1 MLHRPLAFRLG
12 HVPKCKTI
20 AKSGRSSRV
29 PPFAFLTDPV
39 RLRRSIR
46 HGFERAD
53 VWEPATAATLVTVE
67 WINPWLER
75 RVLHYAHQG
84 GAREAPSSTLY
95 ALRRAVG
102 LGADALELDVHRTAD
117 GVLVVCHDSTVDET
131 TNQTGAIAEMS
142 FAELRS
148 LDNAHWW
155 TEHLPED
162 HHADHGADPEAF
174 VLRGRFPDQPE
185 FGIASL
191 DEVLS
196 EFTDVFINFDIKE
209 TGPKVHGYEKELADT
224 LRRYNRTSDVIVAS
238 FHDIALERFRVYAPE
253 IHTSLGPTQTLE
265 SAGLLW
271 DGKQVP
277 KGLPG
282 QVAFQIPMRFDG
294 ALVVTPELVSAAH
307 GAGLAVHVWTI
318 DDPADMRELLVC
330 GVDGIMTDCPS
341 VLANALRAHSTY

>member
-1 MLHRPLAFRLG
+1 
-12 HVPKCKTI
+12 V
-20 AKSGRSSRV
+20 
-29 PPFAFLTDPV
+29 
-39 RLRRSIR
+39 
-46 HGFERAD
+46 GFERAD
-53 VWEPATAATLVTVE
+53 AWVSRTATTLGSVE
-67 WINPWLER
+67 WINPWLDR

-84 GAREAPSSTLY
+84 GAREAPSSTMF

-131 TNQTGAIAEMS
+131 TNHTGAIAEMS
-142 FAELRS
+142 FAELRT

-155 TEHLPED
+155 TEQLPED
-162 HHADHGADPEAF
+162 HHADHYAEHEAF
-174 VLRGRFPDQPE
+174 VLRGRFPEQPE

-191 DEVLS
+191 DEILR
-196 EFTDVFINFDIKE
+196 EFTDVFINFDIKD
-209 TGPKVHGYEKELADT
+209 TAPKVHGYERDLADA
-224 LRRYNRTSDVIVAS
+224 LRRYGRTTDVIVAS
-238 FHDIALERFRVYAPE
+238 FHDVALERFTAYAPE

-271 DGKQVP
+271 DGKPIP
-277 KGLPG
+277 KGRAG

-294 ALVVTPELVSAAH
+294 AVVVTPELVAAAH

-318 DDPADMRELLVC
+318 DEPADMHELLAC

-341 VLANALRAHSTY
+341 ILAQALRESQRVPDCAT

>member
-1 MLHRPLAFRLG
+1 M
-12 HVPKCKTI
+12 
-20 AKSGRSSRV
+20 
-29 PPFAFLTDPV
+29 
-39 RLRRSIR
+39 
-46 HGFERAD
+46 
-53 VWEPATAATLVTVE
+53 E
-67 WINPWLER
+67 WKNPWLDR

-95 ALRRAVG
+95 ALRRALG

-131 TNQTGAIAEMS
+131 TNTTGAIAEMT
-142 FAELRS
+142 FAELRL

-155 TEHLPED
+155 TENLPED
-162 HHADHGADPEAF
+162 NHADHSAHPDAF
-174 VLRGRFPDQPE
+174 TLRGRFPAQPE

-191 DEVLS
+191 DEVLT
-196 EFTDVFINFDIKE
+196 EFTGAFINFDIKE
-209 TGPKVHGYEKELADT
+209 TAPKAHGYERDLADT
-224 LRRYNRTSDVIVAS
+224 LRRFGRTTDVIVAS
-238 FHDIALERFRVYAPE
+238 FHDVALERFRAYAPE

-271 DGKQVP
+271 DGKQIP
-277 KGLPG
+277 KGQPG

-294 ALVVTPELVSAAH
+294 ALVVTPELVEAAH

-318 DDPADMRELLVC
+318 DELADMHELLHC

-341 VLANALRAHSTY
+341 VLAGALNDNRKAPRK

>member
-1 MLHRPLAFRLG
+1 MRDASWPCA
-12 HVPKCKTI
+12 VI
-20 AKSGRSSRV
+20 
-29 PPFAFLTDPV
+29 
-39 RLRRSIR
+39 RRAGNYPR
-46 HGFERAD
+46 D
-53 VWEPATAATLVTVE
+53 VD

-84 GAREAPSSTLY
+84 GAREAPSSTLF
-95 ALRRAVG
+95 ALRRAVA

-131 TNQTGAIAEMS
+131 TNVTGAIADMS
-142 FAELRS
+142 FAELRT

-155 TEHLPED
+155 TDHLPED
-162 HHADHGADPEAF
+162 RHADHTAELNAYR
-174 VLRGRFPDQPE
+174 LRGRFPAEPE

-191 DEVLS
+191 DEVLT
-196 EFTDVFINFDIKE
+196 EFAGVFINFDIKE
-209 TGPKVHGYEKELADT
+209 TGPKVRSYEHDLADA
-224 LRRYNRTSDVIVAS
+224 LRRYHRSTDVIVAS
-238 FHDIALERFRVYAPE
+238 FHDVALERFRAYAPE

-271 DGKQVP
+271 EGKPIP
-277 KGLPG
+277 KGKPG

-294 ALVVTPELVSAAH
+294 ALVVTPELVEAAH

-318 DDPADMRELLVC
+318 DEPADMHELLAC

-341 VLANALRAHSTY
+341 VLAEAMSTHS